1 MEGPGRAREI
11 VLAVVRVLVGG
22 VFVATGTLRLL
33 DHDGAV
39 RRLDAW
45 GVPAPEVLAWVVGGL
60 EVGAGLVLVLGLSSR
75 LAALLL
81 LLVMLAGVATA
92 GRTDGGRYLVVP
104 PILALACLVIVARG
118 GGAGQLLDRLDPP
131 NP

>member
-1 MEGPGRAREI
+1 MEGPGRAREF
-11 VLAVVRVLVGG
+11 VLAAVRVLVGS
-22 VFVATGTLRLL
+22 VFVVSGALRLL
-33 DHDGAV
+33 DHEGAA
-39 RRLDAW
+39 RRLDDW
-45 GVPAPEVLAWVVGGL
+45 GVPAPDVLAWVVGGL

-104 PILALACLVIVARG
+104 PLLALACLVIVARG

>member
-11 VLAVVRVLVGG
+11 VLAAVRVLVGC
-22 VFVATGTLRLL
+22 VFVVTGTLRLL
-33 DHDGAV
+33 DHAGAV

-45 GVPAPEVLAWVVGGL
+45 GVPAPDVLAWVVGGL